1 MQIPGTMDLTNPTL
15 TELANNTRLVSDFIR
30 DETEQPFQRASKFH
44 DRSAI
49 VPRYKVGDQVLLH
62 NEHVGIGEMRKM
74 HKFYRLV
81 TITAYLE
88 NYCYRVQDC
97 TSGRVLVPFKIHA
110 SRLKPLTNE
119 KMSQSTEHKSQS
131 QQGQQQPQQAT
142 KARPTTIYVRDTRT
156 RSSRSNHGSAAN
168 AN

>member
-1 MQIPGTMDLTNPTL
+1 MSPAYALFHRELRIPITMQIPGTMDLTNPTL

-74 HKFYRLV
+74 HKFYRRV
-81 TITAYLE
+81 TITACLE

-97 TSGRVLVPFKIHA
+97 TSGRVLPFKIHA
-110 SRLKPLTNE
+110 SMLKPLTNE
-119 KMSQSTEHKSQS
+119 KMSQS
-131 QQGQQQPQQAT
+131 
-142 KARPTTIYVRDTRT
+142 
-156 RSSRSNHGSAAN
+156 
-168 AN
+168 